1 MPSITPE
8 TLTAVQRAERL
19 NLRQNPEQA
28 SDPAQGAAPDAS
40 MTSKKQQQ
48 HIAQARA
55 AFASAL
61 GTQRNAT
68 ADIDPKRDADLSF
81 AILPIDQLAPYEHN
95 PRSGVNPRYEEI
107 KESIR
112 VDGITNTL
120 TVTRRNP
127 QAKYT
132 TYGGGNT
139 RLKIAKELHAEG
151 DQRFATLQVI
161 VKNWPGDAQVIA
173 AHLSENELR
182 GDITFWDKARGVQ
195 QFRTEFEAE
204 HGKPLTASELNKELK
219 ARGLNYGIKTLQ
231 NFAFAV
237 EHLAPLANWLQAR
250 EVNETL
256 RPAVASLLD
265 MAAKFSQTVPV
276 QQAMNAAMQQRADEL
291 DALVAR
297 NAELDPSEHVAVQL
311 DVSELLSQLRA
322 AVAGPLGVDA
332 HQLTAMQAAL
342 AADPRI
348 TAGALRGVQAAPN
361 VPVPPAESAPEA
373 TAAAAGLP
381 GAVTQQLSA
390 ASPQLADAG
399 VAPAPTPR
407 TTPPHLPQQ
416 APLAGMLAP
425 VAAPDMPPQIN
436 PDDPAAHALAQA
448 PAQHRSEAQQIE
460 AIRTAMGR
468 IDALVPLSDVLLSTD
483 EMPFGYLVDLPPE
496 SLRLYGDQPA
506 QLPGLRASLWRLLV
520 ALSCQCDVRL
530 TKRLPADQVA
540 WAGAYQQGKEVFE
553 QELWQRTGTRF
564 AGLMPAMGMDELSV
578 VLTAPQLGE
587 VVIQL
592 LQAMEELRR
601 RFPTRIPEQIKP
613 LFSSGEG

>member
-1 MPSITPE
+1 MFVFGVVATKGGVGKTTIAANLGGLLADIGYRVLLIDADVQPSLSRYFALSHVAEQGLTQMVMSGVLTPDCISHVELPPASFLGDQSRLNVQGGFIHIVTSDTRDGKLQDWLSNRLDRLVRIRMAIKSLAQDDVYDVAIIDTQGAVGHLQDAAVNASDLLITPASPDIVSARE
-8 TLTAVQRAERL
+8 FVDGTLT
-19 NLRQNPEQA
+19 
-28 SDPAQGAAPDAS
+28 
-40 MTSKKQQQ
+40 
-48 HIAQARA
+48 
-55 AFASAL
+55 
-61 GTQRNAT
+61 
-68 ADIDPKRDADLSF
+68 
-81 AILPIDQLAPYEHN
+81 
-95 PRSGVNPRYEEI
+95 
-107 KESIR
+107 
-112 VDGITNTL
+112 
-120 TVTRRNP
+120 
-127 QAKYT
+127 
-132 TYGGGNT
+132 
-139 RLKIAKELHAEG
+139 
-151 DQRFATLQVI
+151 
-161 VKNWPGDAQVIA
+161 
-173 AHLSENELR
+173 
-182 GDITFWDKARGVQ
+182 
-195 QFRTEFEAE
+195 
-204 HGKPLTASELNKELK
+204 
-219 ARGLNYGIKTLQ
+219 
-231 NFAFAV
+231 
-237 EHLAPLANWLQAR
+237 
-250 EVNETL
+250 
-256 RPAVASLLD
+256 LLD
-265 MAAKFSQTVPV
+265 RHESSANMGFTVPS
-276 QQAMNAAMQQRADEL
+276 MK
-291 DALVAR
+291 
-297 NAELDPSEHVAVQL
+297 AVINRVENTV
-311 DVSELLSQLRA
+311 DSRTM
-322 AVAGPLGVDA
+322 AGLIR
-332 HQLTAMQAAL
+332 
-342 AADPRI
+342 DPRI

-460 AIRTAMGR
+460 AIRTAIGR

>member
-19 NLRQNPEQA
+19 NLRPNAEQIPTPVQ
-28 SDPAQGAAPDAS
+28 SSAPDAT

-68 ADIDPKRDADLSF
+68 AHIDPKRDADLSF
-81 AILPIDQLAPYEHN
+81 AILPIDQIEPYEHN
-95 PRSGVNPRYEEI
+95 PRSGTNPRYEEI

-161 VKNWPGDAQVIA
+161 VKDWPGDAQVIA

-204 HGKPLTASELNKELK
+204 HGKPLTASELNTELK

-237 EHLAPLANWLQAR
+237 EHLAPLANWLRAT

-265 MAAKFSQTVPV
+265 IADKLGHAGPV
-276 QQAMNAAMQQRADEL
+276 QQAINTAMRQRADEL
-291 DALVAR
+291 DAIAAR
-297 NAELDPSEHVAVQL
+297 NAELDPSEHIVVQL
-311 DVSELLSQLRA
+311 DVSDLLSQVRA
-322 AVAGPLGVDA
+322 AVAGPLGVEVE
-332 HQLTAMQAAL
+332 QLAAMQAAL

-348 TAGALRGVQAAPN
+348 TAQALRSVQAT
-361 VPVPPAESAPEA
+361 PVPAWAAQAPDAVDASGVVPQQPPSAPAQQPQPDEPV
-373 TAAAAGLP
+373 AAAK
-381 GAVTQQLSA
+381 T
-390 ASPQLADAG
+390 
-399 VAPAPTPR
+399 APKTS
-407 TTPPHLPQQ
+407 PQQ

-425 VAAPDMPPQIN
+425 VATSGVPPQIAPVD
-436 PDDPAAHALAQA
+436 PDPRPAVRA
-448 PAQHRSEAQQIE
+448 PLHHHISEAESLQ
-460 AIRTAMGR
+460 AIRSILGR
-468 IDALVPLSDVLLSTD
+468 IDAMVQLSDVLLSTE
-483 EMPFGYLVDLPPE
+483 EMPFGYLVDFPPQ
-496 SLRLYGDQPA
+496 SLRLYLDQPA
-506 QLPGLRASLWRLLV
+506 QLPGLRGSLWRLLV
-520 ALSCQCDVRL
+520 ALSGQCDVRL
-530 TKRLPADQVA
+530 TSRLPPDQVA
-540 WAGAYQQGKEVFE
+540 WAGAYHQGREVFE
-553 QELWQRTGTRF
+553 RELMQRTGTHF
-564 AGLMPAMGMDELSV
+564 AGLVPAMGMDELSI
-578 VLTAPQLGE
+578 VLTAPQLAD
-587 VVIQL
+587 VVLEL
-592 LQAMEELRR
+592 LQAMEALRR
-601 RFPTRIPEQIKP
+601 QFPQRVPEKYKP